1 MSFSEVII
9 QGRLTKDCELRYSQQ
24 GKAILQNGIAFDRY
38 SVSNQTKKTVFLDF
52 IASGK
57 VAENIQKYFSKGS
70 LILLLGELD
79 QTSWTDKNT
88 GQQKSKHC
96 LMVNRFDFC
105 GSSQKQQVQGQ
116 TGHLQ
121 ASVGSTQNQQ
131 QYQQTQTLKP
141 STSDSFDDVPF

>member
-38 SVSNQTKKTVFLDF
+38 SVSTQKKKTVFLDF

-96 LMVNRFDFC
+96 LMVNRFEFC
-105 GSSQKQQVQGQ
+105 GNTQKQQQ
-116 TGHLQ
+116 
-121 ASVGSTQNQQ
+121 TQNQYQPQ
-131 QYQQTQTLKP
+131 QQQTIPQAQKP
-141 STSDSFDDVPF
+141 VQPEAFDDVPF